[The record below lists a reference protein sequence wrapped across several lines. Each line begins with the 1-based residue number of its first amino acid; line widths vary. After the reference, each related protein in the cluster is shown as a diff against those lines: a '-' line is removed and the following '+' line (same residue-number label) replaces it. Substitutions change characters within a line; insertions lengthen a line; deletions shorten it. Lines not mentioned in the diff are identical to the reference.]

1 MPCTRPSRKHVRV
14 RHFLLFSSLNPRC
27 SAGSLGTGVWGVP
40 ASSVSDE
47 DTWDSDVRSLVLSSS
62 PCAVTQCCPL
72 SLPPDL
78 ASSAQHLP
86 GAGVHFGISH
96 MAHGGRGRRE
106 LPLSTASPG
115 AAFPAE
121 EPPWCCSPASGSLP
135 ESTQL
140 PQLPLARSGVAT
152 ASRAACPPSAPA
164 ASAAAMVR
172 AAAPS
177 GQRGAAWLP
186 AARPSTSTFKHIYTG
201 SLARLANHRS
211 AHAPPA

>member
-135 ESTQL
+135 EST
-140 PQLPLARSGVAT
+140 ARSSRSSRWPAR
-152 ASRAACPPSAPA
+152 ASPPPPGPRALPRRPPPPPLPWSGLRPPPASAGQPGSRRPAPLQVHSSIYTPA
-164 ASAAAMVR
+164 A
-172 AAAPS
+172 
-177 GQRGAAWLP
+177 
-186 AARPSTSTFKHIYTG
+186 
-201 SLARLANHRS
+201 
-211 AHAPPA
+211 